1 MFQIAKR
8 FISFAKKTQDII
20 TIKPNALF
28 NIKKTISDTNYI
40 GIKLSVTKKGCS
52 GYSYDMN
59 YATQNDIDSKNFDVI
74 KNDEVSVLIDKK
86 TSFKILGTILDYTDT
101 EISSGYTF
109 TNSNSR
115 GSCGCGESF
124 NI

>member
-8 FISFAKKTQDII
+8 FISHAKKTQEII
-20 TIKPNALF
+20 TMKPNALSH
-28 NIKKTISDTNYI
+28 IKKSISNTNYI
-40 GIKLSVTKKGCS
+40 GVKLSVTKKGCS
-52 GYSYDMN
+52 GYSYDMK
-59 YATQNDIDSKNFDVI
+59 YATQNDIDSKKFDII

-86 TSFKILGTILDYTDT
+86 TSFKILGTVVDYTDT

-109 TNSNSR
+109 ANLNSK
-115 GSCGCGESF
+115 GSWGCGESF